1 MILKRFSVLVIL
13 RVALLLATLIGFA
26 LIFGRADLFFN
37 QIILGSLILLQV
49 YELIR
54 FVTQTNAELAKFLL
68 SIKYSDFTINFS
80 RSNHS
85 AFKALHPAMQE
96 IMEAYQQVKIEKEAQ
111 YQYLR
116 LLVKYLKVGIISV
129 KDEDEITLM
138 NPPALALLKTGTYHH
153 WKNIQLNRPQLSQ
166 AVENM
171 QDGESR
177 LVELSISGELRR
189 LSVQLSRVRLLN
201 ESYQVIT
208 LHDIEDEINRSE
220 TKAYHKLI
228 RILTHE
234 IMNSVTPIS
243 SLSETLLMM
252 LEDKPGIVKP
262 KEQLGDDYLEELAYS
277 LRTIQK
283 RTDGLL
289 SFVEDYRRLTRV
301 VLEEQAAQGILY
313 TEAFLSPE
321 FCGGGD
327 LSAWA
332 EYLAAIREAAEE
344 AEAQDGVIL
353 RGIVTAVRHF
363 GPERAR
369 MSAAC
374 AQETAGD
381 WLVGFGMAGNE
392 RVGRTG
398 EYAYAFDM
406 AREAGLR
413 LTSHAGEWDGPQA
426 VADALDHLRVER
438 LGHGVRAVEDDAL
451 VDRLAEAGTVLEDC
465 QGYNIAL
472 GHNQAWRANP
482 NERLRARGV
491 KVTVSSVDPP
501 FFDST
506 MTREYDRLAEA
517 FDWDAAEVR
526 TLNRV
531 AAEAA
536 FCDETTRARLIE
548 ALEPKDA

>member
-1 MILKRFSVLVIL
+1 MILKRFSVLVII

-37 QIILGSLILLQV
+37 QIILGSLILIQV
-49 YELIR
+49 YELVR

-85 AFKALHPAMQE
+85 AFKVLHPAMQE

-116 LLVKYLKVGIISV
+116 LLVKHLKVGIISV

-138 NPPALALLKTGTYHH
+138 NPPALALLKTDAYHH
-153 WKNIQLNRPQLSQ
+153 WKNIQTNRPQLSQ
-166 AVENM
+166 AVESM

-177 LVELSISGELRR
+177 LVELSILGELRR

-201 ESYQVIT
+201 ESYQIIT

-252 LEDKPGIVKP
+252 LEDKPGTIKP

-289 SFVEDYRRLTRV
+289 SFVEDYRRLTKVPQPQPQLLV
-301 VLEEQAAQGILY
+301 VESLFSSVSQLMRGELEKTGIDLK
-313 TEAFLSPE
+313 TQCETQ
-321 FCGGGD
+321 D
-327 LSAWA
+327 LSVFADQRQL
-332 EYLAAIREAAEE
+332 EQVLIN
-344 AEAQDGVIL
+344 L
-353 RGIVTAVRHF
+353 
-363 GPERAR
+363 
-369 MSAAC
+369 
-374 AQETAGD
+374 
-381 WLVGFGMAGNE
+381 
-392 RVGRTG
+392 
-398 EYAYAFDM
+398 
-406 AREAGLR
+406 
-413 LTSHAGEWDGPQA
+413 LTNSIQA
-426 VADALDHLRVER
+426 VAHQE
-438 LGHGVRAVEDDAL
+438 
-451 VDRLAEAGTVLEDC
+451 
-465 QGYNIAL
+465 
-472 GHNQAWRANP
+472 NP
-482 NERLRARGV
+482 SIILRASQQNDKTILEVADNGPGIPDN
-491 KVTVSSVDPP
+491 KLDQIFIP
-501 FFDST
+501 FFST
-506 MTREYDRLAEA
+506 KEKGSGIGLSLSQHIMALHRGSIRVQSQPSLETVFSLA
-517 FDWDAAEVR
+517 FP
-526 TLNRV
+526 N
-531 AAEAA
+531 
-536 FCDETTRARLIE
+536 TTDIP
-548 ALEPKDA
+548 LEFVNS